1 MAVGLL
7 LIPAVGGYWFLT
19 HLNYTRFYAARA
31 SGYHL
36 LFRSALFGGL
46 LFLLARLIT
55 LGLESFNPGI
65 VELWTHHFPDPYSIE
80 VVLSLI
86 LGYLLP
92 LVVNPLYSE
101 EQGARKI
108 ALESGDYMEL
118 LIADSILKGQAI
130 EVSLRSRKSYV
141 GLALESGVKIGSDTD
156 ISLVPLASGYRD
168 EDTLDLHIMIN
179 YVPVIQKYTDQENPI
194 LTEEDFRIVI
204 PISEVVSVRLFVPEV
219 FDEFQEETSEV
230 TLIE

>member
-19 HLNYTRFYAARA
+19 HLNYTRFYVARA

-46 LFLLARLIT
+46 LFLLARIIT
-55 LGLESFNPGI
+55 LGLESFNPRIIG
-65 VELWTHHFPDPYSIE
+65 LWTNHFPDPYSIE

-92 LVVNPLYSE
+92 VIMNLLYSE

-130 EVSLRSRKSYV
+130 EVSLRNRKSYI
-141 GLALESGVKIGSDTD
+141 GLALESGVKMGGDTD
-156 ISLVPLASGYRD
+156 ISLIPLASGYRD

-179 YVPVIQKYTDQENPI
+179 YVPVIEKYTGQETAI

-219 FDEFQEETSEV
+219 FDEFQVETSEAAL
-230 TLIE
+230 TE